1 VTPSDLR
8 PGAEAARPESGKQR
22 QAAAT
27 REPGDPP
34 EFAVEIWASPQ
45 LREQHPDRPLSLCE
59 ALEAA
64 RESEPG
70 REPEPDRELEAG
82 P

>member
-1 VTPSDLR
+1 MTRSDMR
-8 PGAEAARPESGKQR
+8 PEAGAARPESDKQR
-22 QAAAT
+22 HAAAI
-27 REPGDPP
+27 REPADPP

-70 REPEPDRELEAG
+70 RVPEPDREPEAG
-82 P
+82 S

>member
-1 VTPSDLR
+1 MTPSDLR
-8 PGAEAARPESGKQR
+8 PRAGAARPESGKQR
-22 QAAAT
+22 QTAAI
-27 REPGDPP
+27 REPADRP

-45 LREQHPDRPLSLCE
+45 LREQRPDRPLSLYE

-64 RESEPG
+64 RESEPD
-70 REPEPDRELEAG
+70 REPEPDCEPEAG